1 MLPPIPSPPGK
12 TPYPCRFPGK
22 CGMTLYTEL
31 GSENMTK
38 AILLVL
44 SILVGG
50 CSRHTAPAHEPSE
63 SNPRPTAE
71 QKPEVKT
78 LLGKVPRDDFAM
90 PLIAGE
96 ILPGSMQGCFVVAD
110 TAECVVALYPKGM
123 KLPGRDVSI
132 QVSCRIQV
140 VTSTPPSSR
149 ENRIH
154 MRYNQKVIVV
164 ESWKHTK

>member
-1 MLPPIPSPPGK
+1 LRVSFESALSDELSS
-12 TPYPCRFPGK
+12 RS
-22 CGMTLYTEL
+22 L
-31 GSENMTK
+31 GSENMTR
-38 AILLVL
+38 AILLML
-44 SILVGG
+44 SSLVVG
-50 CSRHTAPAHEPSE
+50 CGQHSAPVHKPSE

-71 QKPEVKT
+71 EKAEVKT
-78 LLGKVPRDDFAM
+78 LLGKVPKDDFAM
-90 PLIAGE
+90 PMIASE

-110 TAECVVALYPKGM
+110 TEECVVALYPKGM

-132 QVSCRIQV
+132 QVSGRLQI

-149 ENRIH
+149 ENKIH